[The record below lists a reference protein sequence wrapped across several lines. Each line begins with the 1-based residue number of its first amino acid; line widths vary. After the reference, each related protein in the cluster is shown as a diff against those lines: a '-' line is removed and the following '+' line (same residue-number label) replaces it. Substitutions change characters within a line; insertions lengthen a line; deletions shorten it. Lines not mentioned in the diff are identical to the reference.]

1 MSEAQQNGRRT
12 EIEPEEIEEGD
23 TVRFEEMLLGYDI
36 VDEGEVVET
45 PPWSLKVGD
54 SVLSYTDSVHVQ
66 IPSVGR
72 LPVSFEHIL
81 EVVSE

>member
-1 MSEAQQNGRRT
+1 VTS

-45 PPWSLKVGD
+45 PPWSYKADALVHTYED
-54 SVLSYTDSVHVQ
+54 SFHVQ